1 MPTVAIATE
10 YDDYDGEVYRFL
22 LGRLLG
28 AEVKK
33 WRTEMRFSGD
43 RTVRGLADLYLR
55 KAAEQGVRHALF
67 AIDNDGGARR
77 RLEHE
82 DSHDPT
88 EESIEEADRCRVC
101 WLHQALPPSWL
112 AEGRMLC
119 VVVPVQTL
127 ETWLLCLRGDDLL
140 PSPEQCYARRVLK
153 KRLFGNPLPPVE
165 MRCELALGL
174 LGRPD
179 ALERLRERKSFRHFE
194 AQLAAWR

>member
-28 AEVKK
+28 AEVEK

-43 RTVRGLADLYLR
+43 RTVRGLAELYLR
-55 KAAEQGVRHALF
+55 KAAAQGVRHALF

-77 RLEHE
+77 RPEHD
-82 DSHDPT
+82 DSHDPAD
-88 EESIEEADRCRVC
+88 ESIEEADRCRVC
-101 WLHQALPPSWL
+101 WLHQALPSSWL
-112 AEGRMLC
+112 TEGRLLC

-127 ETWLLCLRGDDLL
+127 ETWLLCLRGDGLL

-153 KRLFGNPLPPVE
+153 KHLFGSPLPPVE
-165 MRCELALGL
+165 MRSELALGL

-179 ALERLRERKSFRHFE
+179 ALQRLRERRSFRHFE